1 MHSIFNLMVDRTLH
15 VLIIGFVWP
24 EPDSSAAGVRM
35 LQLIDLFLLQCW
47 KVTFASPA
55 VESDFTFDLTQLGI
69 EKVKITL
76 NDSGFDLFIK
86 NLNPDL
92 VLFDRFMIEEQ
103 FGWRVAENCPGAV
116 RILDTEDLHCLRR
129 ARSKAFKESRDFTDD
144 DLVSEVSKREVAS
157 ILRCDLSLIIST
169 FEFNLLCNI
178 FKVDQSLLHFLPF
191 LLDPVNERDINKWP
205 SFESRKH
212 FITIGNFLHEPNWD
226 AVLFLKQQIW
236 SLIRKGLPD
245 AEMYVYGAYPPQK
258 ANELH
263 NPGEGF
269 FIMGR
274 ANSAVDVVRD
284 AKVCLAPLRF
294 GAGIKGKL
302 IEAMQCGT
310 PSVTTD
316 IGAEGMHADLE
327 WSGIIANDAEGIAA
341 AAIKLYSDQKE
352 WLNAQNRG
360 LQIINE
366 CYSKKIPGEE
376 FINRILSIK
385 NILHQHRMRNF
396 TGAML
401 MHHTIQGTKYMSK
414 WIEAKN
420 KR

>member
-1 MHSIFNLMVDRTLH
+1 MINETPH

-76 NDSGFDLFIK
+76 NDSGFDSFIK

-129 ARSKAFKESRDFTDD
+129 ARFKAFKESRDFKDE
-144 DLVSEVSKREVAS
+144 DLMSVVAKREVAS
-157 ILRCDLSLIIST
+157 ILRCDLSIIISKV
-169 FEFNLLCNI
+169 EMNLLCGF

-191 LLDPVNERDINKWP
+191 LLDPVNEGDINKWP
-205 SFESRKH
+205 FFESRNH

-226 AVLFLKQQIW
+226 AVLYLKQQIW
-236 SLIRKGLPD
+236 PLIRKGLPD
-245 AEMYVYGAYPPQK
+245 AEMHIYGAYPSQK
-258 ANELH
+258 VNELH
-263 NPGEGF
+263 KPGEGF

-274 ANSAVDVVRD
+274 ANSAVDVVRA

-327 WSGIIANDAEGIAA
+327 WSGIVANDAEGIAA

-352 WLNAQNRG
+352 WQNAQNRG

-366 CYSKKIPGEE
+366 FYSKKIPGEE

>member
-1 MHSIFNLMVDRTLH
+1 MHSIFNLMINRTQH

-24 EPDSSAAGVRM
+24 EPDSSAAGARL
-35 LQLIDLFLLQCW
+35 LQLINLFLLQGW
-47 KVTFASPA
+47 KVIFASPA
-55 VESDFTFDLTQLGI
+55 IASDFTFDLTQLGI

-103 FGWRVAENCPGAV
+103 FGWRVAENCPGAM

-129 ARSKAFKESRDFTDD
+129 ARHKALRENREFTDD
-144 DLVSEVSKREVAS
+144 DLISEVAMREVAS

-169 FEFNLLCNI
+169 FELNLLSNI

-191 LLDPVNERDINKWP
+191 LLNPVNESEMNNCP

-212 FITIGNFLHEPNWD
+212 FITVGNFLHEPNWD
-226 AVLFLKQQIW
+226 AVLYLKQDIW
-236 SLIRKGLPD
+236 PLIRKGLPD
-245 AEMYVYGAYPPQK
+245 AEMHVYGAYPSQK
-258 ANELH
+258 VNELH
-263 NPGEGF
+263 KPGEGF

-274 ANSAVDVVRD
+274 ANSAVDVVRA

-327 WSGIIANDAEGIAA
+327 WSGIIANDAEGIAS
-341 AAIKLYSDQKE
+341 AAIILYNNQEE
-352 WLNAQNRG
+352 WQNAQQRG
-360 LQIINE
+360 IRIINE

-376 FINRILSIK
+376 LINRILSIK
-385 NILHQHRMRNF
+385 NHLHKHRMKNF

-401 MHHTIQGTKYMSK
+401 MHHTISGTKYMSK
-414 WIEAKN
+414 WIEEKN
-420 KR
+420 KH